1 MPESP
6 SRFAVFFAE
15 LRRRRV
21 FRVTAVY
28 AGVAFVI
35 FQIIDSTFVLFG
47 IPDWVGRFLV
57 IALVL
62 GLPLVIALGWVFDIT
77 EKGVVRTAAKGPKE
91 AKVPRRLLISNR
103 VLIIVVIVAVG
114 VAAWSWWSRPG
125 REAAVAAETG
135 LGRRSIAVLPLDNIG
150 GDPEQE
156 YFVEGMHDALI
167 SALSNINAVT
177 VISRRSTLQYKDSE
191 KTMPTIASELGVDA
205 MVEGSALLLGERVRI
220 TTQLIDNQD
229 RHLWSNTYERNL
241 EDVFALYN
249 DVTLAIAQE
258 IQAKL
263 TTEEETRLASAPK
276 VNPDAYESY
285 LRGKYLW
292 GKRQNQQDIVIA
304 RSLLEMAIELD
315 NNLLS
320 AKLQLGQS
328 YRETGDYSDA
338 MKIFHECLEESRAI
352 GDRISEAMSLSSI
365 GDIHLSSGHYEEAL
379 VYYEQSLE
387 LARNLGAKLTEQSIL
402 RNMGSAYYSKDE
414 IEPALMYYKES
425 LEIAL
430 ELENRRAEG
439 ETLYDLGSV
448 YLETGDYDGAM
459 DSYSKSL
466 RIFYELG
473 DKSQESYYRRAEGE
487 TLHNLGSAYVETGD
501 YDRAMDSYSQSIR
514 IFHELGEKS
523 QESYS
528 GIGIGIVYARMGNY
542 DAALA
547 RLTESLEMA
556 REISDKRSEIYSLIN
571 IGAIHIQLGQDD
583 KALEYYQ
590 EALEIAQSIGD
601 TYLEGIS
608 WTKLGEL
615 MARRGEYAQSSQ
627 YFNSGCNIWRDLDD
641 LSHHV
646 WTLSWWALSEIRA
659 GNIEEGSRKAGQVE
673 TMLAE
678 ILPYEEYVITVDWNL
693 SQTYVELGDTAKAK
707 IYVQKAYTEVMSR
720 AERFTDQK
728 DRNAFLNNIIENRNV
743 ISAYQRFDE
752 LGG

>member
-1 MPESP
+1 MSDHP
-6 SRFAVFFAE
+6 SRFATFLAE
-15 LRRRRV
+15 LKRRRV
-21 FRVTAVY
+21 FQVTAVY

-62 GLPLVIALGWVFDIT
+62 GLPIVIALTWVFDIT
-77 EKGVVRTAAKGPKE
+77 EKGVVRTAAKGPEE

-103 VLIIVVIVAVG
+103 VLIMVVIVAVG
-114 VAAWSWWSRPG
+114 VAAWSWLREPSPG
-125 REAAVAAETG
+125 GAPIS
-135 LGRRSIAVLPLDNIG
+135 SIAVLPLDNIG
-150 GDPEQE
+150 GDPAQE
-156 YFVEGMHDALI
+156 YFVEGMHEALI
-167 SALSNINAVT
+167 SALSNIGAVT

-205 MVEGSALLLGERVRI
+205 LLEGSAQQVGERVRI
-220 TTQLIDNQD
+220 TTQLIDSKD
-229 RHLWSNTYERNL
+229 RHLWNKTYERKL

-249 DVTLAIAQE
+249 DVTRAIAQE

-285 LRGKYLW
+285 LKGKYLW
-292 GKRQNQQDIVIA
+292 EKRQDQQDIVIA
-304 RSLLEMAIELD
+304 RGLLEKAIELD

-320 AKLQLGQS
+320 AKLKLGQS

-365 GDIHLSSGHYEEAL
+365 GDIHLSNGHYDEAL

-387 LARNLGAKLTEQSIL
+387 LARNLGDQLTEQSIL
-402 RNMGSAYYSKDE
+402 RNMGSAYYHKDE
-414 IEPALMYYKES
+414 IEPTLKYYKES

-439 ETLYDLGSV
+439 ETLHNLGSV

-459 DSYSKSL
+459 DSYSRSL
-466 RIFYELG
+466 
-473 DKSQESYYRRAEGE
+473 
-487 TLHNLGSAYVETGD
+487 
-501 YDRAMDSYSQSIR
+501 R
-514 IFHELGEKS
+514 IFHELEEKS

-528 GIGIGIVYARMGNY
+528 VMGIGIIYARKGNY
-542 DAALA
+542 NAALA
-547 RLTESLEMA
+547 RLLESLEMA

-590 EALEIAQSIGD
+590 QALEITQSIGN

-615 MARRGEYAQSSQ
+615 MVRKGKYAQSFQ
-627 YFNSGCNIWRDLDD
+627 YFNSGCIIWRYLDYP
-641 LSHHV
+641 SHHV
-646 WTLSWWALSEIRA
+646 WTLSWWALSELRA

-678 ILPYEEYVITVDWNL
+678 IQPYEEYVITVDWNL

-707 IYVQKAYTEVMSR
+707 IYMQKAYTEVMSR

-728 DRNAFLNNIIENRNV
+728 DRNAFLTNIIENRDV
-743 ISAYQRFDE
+743 ISAYQRFGE